1 MLTLIIKSY
10 LSVLLTVGLG
20 CLFIFSLG
28 LYWILA
34 PTSPS
39 LDHDSDLASIAGE
52 DIIATQ
58 LDLARAY
65 IETNNKQT
73 AKKVLKSVISQGNKM
88 QKAEAK
94 VLLGLI

>member
-1 MLTLIIKSY
+1 MLALIIKSY
-10 LSVLLTVGLG
+10 LTLFLSIGFSS
-20 CLFIFSLG
+20 LFIFILG
-28 LYWILA
+28 LYWIFKF
-34 PTSPS
+34 TSTP
-39 LDHDSDLASIAGE
+39 LDNNSDLTSIAGD

-73 AKKVLKSVISQGNKM
+73 AKQVLKSVIRQGSKT

-94 VLLGLI
+94 ILLGSI

>member
-1 MLTLIIKSY
+1 MLALIIKSDLPLF
-10 LSVLLTVGLG
+10 LSIGLG
-20 CLFIFSLG
+20 CLFIFILG
-28 LYWILA
+28 LYFIFK
-34 PTSPS
+34 SNDS
-39 LDHDSDLASIAGE
+39 SFNHESDLTTIAGD

-73 AKKVLKSVISQGNKM
+73 AKKVLKLVMSQGSKT

-94 VLLGLI
+94 TLLGLI